1 MLTNRICLRFIASAL
16 ALLSFGCN
24 RAPAPAPSASTT
36 DLSEGTDLFRQPVPA
51 SQAALATGPV
61 ATVNGVEITAEA
73 FMRELGARMNALQ
86 QRYPP
91 EQLAQMQS
99 RIREQ
104 VLDQMIARQL
114 LLQEADRIGMTVS
127 DEEFAKYRAELEAA
141 LPPGINLSAVLA
153 QRGISE
159 EQFRREFSD
168 DIRVRKLIEQAT
180 ASAVD
185 VPDAEV
191 QAFYEENQEQFK
203 QPELAT
209 ARHLLVAVKDE
220 SEKEAMREKA
230 NALRARLL
238 AGEDFATL
246 VRAETDDPGSKETGG
261 LYTFP
266 RGQMVPEFEQASF
279 TQEIG
284 EIGDLVET
292 RFGFHIIKVEKREP
306 ARDIP
311 LDEVRSNVVSYLRNR
326 KAPDAVQIYL
336 NGLRQK
342 ADIVINQ
349 NI

>member
-1 MLTNRICLRFIASAL
+1 MFSHRLPVFISACAL
-16 ALLSFGCN
+16 ALAAIGCN
-24 RAPAPAPSASTT
+24 RTPSETKPAT

-51 SQAALATGPV
+51 AQPALQPGPV
-61 ATVNGVEITAEA
+61 ATVNGVEITSEA
-73 FMRELGARMNALQ
+73 FMRELSARMNMLQ

-114 LLQEADRIGMTVS
+114 LLQEADRIGMKVS
-127 DEEFAKYRAELEAA
+127 DEEIAKYRAELEAA
-141 LPPGINLSAVLA
+141 LPPGVNLGAVLA

-180 ASAVD
+180 EDAVAISDSD
-185 VPDAEV
+185 V
-191 QAFYEENQEQFK
+191 QSFYEENQEQFK

-209 ARHLLVAVKDE
+209 ARHLLVAVKDDRD
-220 SEKEAMREKA
+220 KEAMREKA
-230 NALRARLL
+230 NALRARLV
-238 AGEDFATL
+238 AGEDFAAL
-246 VRAETDDPGSKETGG
+246 VSAETDDPGSKETGG
-261 LYTFP
+261 IYTFP
-266 RGQMVPEFEQASF
+266 RGQMVPEFENAAF

-326 KAPDAVQIYL
+326 KAPDAVQEYL

-342 ADIVINQ
+342 AEIKISQ